1 MLASTAATF
10 APLDGPV
17 VFCTLRLEEGV
28 EVEEEEEDFPPE
40 NELIPNL

>member
-10 APLDGPV
+10 APLDGLV
-17 VFCTLRLEEGV
+17 VFCALRLEEGV
-28 EVEEEEEDFPPE
+28 EVEEEEDFPPE